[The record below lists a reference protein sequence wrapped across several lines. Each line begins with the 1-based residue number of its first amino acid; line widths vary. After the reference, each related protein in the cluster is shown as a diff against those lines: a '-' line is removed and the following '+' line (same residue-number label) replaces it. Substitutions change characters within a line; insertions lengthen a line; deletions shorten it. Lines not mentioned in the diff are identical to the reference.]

1 AAAQGRRHPLQIGQ
15 LPLRRQW
22 PRGGNGR
29 AGGLREG
36 AGARRDRPRARHA
49 PGRRGRVGAGARGR
63 ADDGV
68 QGIRRRPRAH
78 LPRAPEPVGSDPRR
92 GDGRRQ
98 ARDPQGE
105 LKARAGACPA
115 PHLPLPQSAGHCP
128 APSFPVFEESLPM
141 KSLCVY
147 CGSNSGAHPAYIK
160 CAIALGTR
168 MARDGIRLVYGG
180 GNIGLMGTI
189 ADAVLAAGGEVVG
202 VIPKHLVDMEVAHG
216 GLTELE
222 VVDSM
227 HQRKSRMFDLSDA
240 FVAMPGGF
248 GTLEEIVEMFTWRQ
262 LGISEKPCALLDING
277 YYQPLVA
284 MMDRM
289 VEERFLHP
297 GQREDMWTGDNIDAM
312 FEWMRG
318 YQPAQA
324 SKWLDE
330 KRSRELR

>member
-1 AAAQGRRHPLQIGQ
+1 
-15 LPLRRQW
+15 
-22 PRGGNGR
+22 
-29 AGGLREG
+29 
-36 AGARRDRPRARHA
+36 
-49 PGRRGRVGAGARGR
+49 
-63 ADDGV
+63 
-68 QGIRRRPRAH
+68 
-78 LPRAPEPVGSDPRR
+78 
-92 GDGRRQ
+92 
-98 ARDPQGE
+98 
-105 LKARAGACPA
+105 
-115 PHLPLPQSAGHCP
+115 
-128 APSFPVFEESLPM
+128 M

-147 CGSNSGAHPAYIK
+147 CGSNSGAHPAYVEA
-160 CAIALGTR
+160 AIALGTR

-202 VIPKHLVDMEVAHG
+202 VIPKHLVDMEVAHA

-222 VVDSM
+222 VVGSM
-227 HQRKSRMFDLSDA
+227 HQRKSRMFDLADA

-262 LGISEKPCALLDING
+262 LGISEKPCALLDVNG
-277 YYQPLVA
+277 YYRPLVA

-297 GQREDMWTGDNIDAM
+297 GQREDMWTGDDIDAM
-312 FEWMRG
+312 FDWMRG